1 MGFRSVSGWG
11 VEKGRV
17 GGNEGVGGRLV
28 VFLGGRG
35 ESGRLRKVEG
45 LGCVG
50 EEGRVVEV

>member
-1 MGFRSVSGWG
+1 M
-11 VEKGRV
+11 
-17 GGNEGVGGRLV
+17 